1 MLKRLSQVMLGTI
14 GFVIAIPVIMFPPP
28 GDGNWLFWVLLL
40 GKMGLGLLILLKSL
54 DLYRRAA
61 FPPNS
66 PALRDPVVAWFC
78 EQDARLYKASKIAWV
93 FAQLMLIFVPVFM
106 LGFGLT
112 ILLRPAYVTL
122 RHPQPGLGTFV
133 VEGRRTLH
141 FVLATV
147 KGLFFLTLSTL
158 MGSMAALI
166 TLAVMF
172 YWC

>member
-1 MLKRLSQVMLGTI
+1 MLGTV

-66 PALRDPVVAWFC
+66 PALSDPVVAWFC
-78 EQDARLYKASKIAWV
+78 EQDARLYKASKIGWV
-93 FAQLMLIFVPVFM
+93 LAQLMLLFVPVFM
-106 LGFGLT
+106 VGLLLM

-122 RHPQPGLGTFV
+122 RHSQPDLGMFV
-133 VEGRRTLH
+133 SEGRRTLH

-158 MGSMAALI
+158 MGSSAALV
-166 TLAVMF
+166 TLALMF
-172 YWC
+172 YCC